1 VNDPDVRLA
10 LHAWLRAEHAEQL
23 SETRIIDELGVASQI
38 RVDTAVL
45 NGAFAGFEIKSERD
59 TLRRLPKQVQYYS
72 AVLDYA
78 TLVVAT
84 NHLEHARAAVPKW
97 WGIVEARSTDGE
109 VRLRRRRSARRNARI
124 DPFTLCTL
132 LWREEALAE
141 LEHLG
146 ADRGVRSKPNFS
158 LWERLSASAPPE
170 YLRTAVRERLKV
182 RSGWR
187 VDAPPPPY
195 AAKTPTRATAEGTR
209 G

>member
-1 VNDPDVRLA
+1 MSLARYRRHGRTERRVRR
-10 LHAWLRAEHAEQL
+10 LR
-23 SETRIIDELGVASQI
+23 
-38 RVDTAVL
+38 
-45 NGAFAGFEIKSERD
+45 IKSERD

-84 NHLEHARAAVPKW
+84 NHLEHARAAGVPKW

-146 ADRGVRSKPNFS
+146 ADQWLRSKPNFS
-158 LWERLSASAPPE
+158 LWERYPLPLRPE
-170 YLRTAVRERLKV
+170 YLRTAVREGTPEGQVRLE
-182 RSGWR
+182 S
-187 VDAPPPPY
+187 
-195 AAKTPTRATAEGTR
+195 
-209 G
+209 